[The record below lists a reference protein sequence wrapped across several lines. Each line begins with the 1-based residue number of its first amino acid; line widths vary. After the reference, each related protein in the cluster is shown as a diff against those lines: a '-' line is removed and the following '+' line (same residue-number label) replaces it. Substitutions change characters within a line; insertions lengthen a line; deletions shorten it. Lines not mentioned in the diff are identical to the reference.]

1 MASNLMNDVAARPV
15 PLAARGSA
23 HDRAVLSTMSLGD
36 AIDPA
41 LSGRLE
47 EIARLPYVNSV
58 LALPDV
64 HQKAKMEVPS
74 SLAISTR
81 GVIVPEFTSPD
92 VNDGMGV
99 VITSLRAED
108 LTPSRIDRFFRHVC
122 RHSAANFF
130 DRNRYSLS
138 VSDLL
143 AAMREGAPG
152 VLGRYG
158 MDASVLD
165 AFEGGGRVA
174 LNGGA
179 HDAVRQAVPLQLLPT
194 PFSRSEMGLNFGG
207 NHFLEIQAVDR
218 IEDQAVARRWGLE
231 AGQVVVMYHL
241 GPGPFSGTLLHHYS
255 RRTKLRSERVPLF
268 MLSKLLFHF
277 LQRGGHGDWGRAW
290 SLYFRQ
296 NGWTPFPVDS
306 KEGEL
311 LRSAIA
317 LAMNFGYAYRL
328 ATVRAVMD
336 GLGEAIDA
344 GVRTRLLCDVAHNGI
359 WEETHDGV
367 PTWVARHNACRLET
381 GKPTLVAGSYDVPSY
396 LGIGG
401 EGAQGRWHSYDH
413 GAGNLIDHYR
423 SAGALRPAAGEVVRL
438 KMSRGRSAQV
448 LSRREVPMSS
458 AEPIE
463 RLMDGLERHDVMRR
477 AVRLRPLGNLKN

>member
-1 MASNLMNDVAARPV
+1 MATHLMNDVAARSHSPGG
-15 PLAARGSA
+15 PELGGRG
-23 HDRAVLSTMSLGD
+23 VLSTMSLGEPVD
-36 AIDPA
+36 HE
-41 LSGRLE
+41 LMGRLE
-47 EIARLPYVNSV
+47 AVARLPYVRSV

-74 SLAISTR
+74 SLAIATR
-81 GVIVPEFTSPD
+81 GVIVPEFTSAD

-99 VITSLRAED
+99 VVTSLRAED
-108 LTPSRIDRFFRHVC
+108 LTPARIDRFFRLVS
-122 RHSAANFF
+122 RHSAAHFF

-138 VSDLL
+138 VRDLL
-143 AAMREGAPG
+143 SAMRDGARG
-152 VLGRYG
+152 LLGRYG
-158 MDASVLD
+158 MEPSVLEG
-165 AFEGGGRVA
+165 FEDHGRVE
-174 LNGGA
+174 LNGSA
-179 HDAVRQAVPLQLLPT
+179 HHAVRRAVPFQLLPT

-207 NHFLEIQAVDR
+207 NHFLEIQAVER
-218 IEDQAVARRWGLE
+218 IEDRDAARRWGLE
-231 AGQVVVMYHL
+231 QGQVVVMYHL
-241 GPGPFSGTLLHHYS
+241 GPGPFSGTLLHHFS
-255 RRTKLRSERVPLF
+255 RRTKLRNERVPLF
-268 MLSKLLFHF
+268 LLSKLLFHY
-277 LQRGGHGDWGRAW
+277 LQRGGGGDWARTW
-290 SLYFRQ
+290 SLHFKQ

-306 KEGEL
+306 PEGET
-311 LRSAIA
+311 LRTAIT

-336 GLGEAIDA
+336 GLAEAIDG
-344 GVRTRLLCDVAHNGI
+344 GVRTSLLCDVPHNGI
-359 WEETHDGV
+359 WEETHDGDPV
-367 PTWVARHNACRLET
+367 WVARHNACKLEP

-396 LGIGG
+396 LGVGGDG
-401 EGAQGRWHSYDH
+401 EGGRWHSYDH

-423 SAGALRPAAGEVVRL
+423 SAGALRPAAGQVVRL